1 MLGSK
6 PAPKLQLFSN
16 KPITKKGSRKTLLR
30 AIAIVLLSLLIGWIM
45 AWRDVDVS
53 QQEALM
59 SHLLTVAAVVFGIL
73 GVWISILD
81 PSLVLNRK
89 PTETLDERAQLA
101 LEYSPLL
108 ITATFVFAALIVL
121 RLVSPLF
128 PAVWLSSS
136 WGTFVMGT
144 IIGGL
149 YIIEVGVLL
158 LTLLPLARAHRKIRQ
173 DRVRR
178 EHRH

>member
-1 MLGSK
+1 M
-6 PAPKLQLFSN
+6 
-16 KPITKKGSRKTLLR
+16 
-30 AIAIVLLSLLIGWIM
+30 VGWIM
-45 AWRDVDVS
+45 AWRDIDAS

-59 SHLLTVAAVVFGIL
+59 SQLLTVASVVFGIL

-108 ITATFVFAALIVL
+108 IVATFVFAVLIVL
-121 RLVSPLF
+121 RLVNPLF
-128 PAVWLSSS
+128 PAAWLSGF
-136 WGTFVMGT
+136 WGVFVVGA

-158 LTLLPLARAHRKIRQ
+158 LTLLPLARAHRKVRQ

-178 EHRH
+178 EHRSGRSG

>member
-1 MLGSK
+1 
-6 PAPKLQLFSN
+6 
-16 KPITKKGSRKTLLR
+16 
-30 AIAIVLLSLLIGWIM
+30 M
-45 AWRDVDVS
+45 AWRDIGIS

-59 SHLLTVAAVVFGIL
+59 DQLLTIAAVVFAIL

-108 ITATFVFAALIVL
+108 ILATFIFATLIVL
-121 RLVSPLF
+121 RLINPLL
-128 PAVWLSSS
+128 PAVWLSGF
-136 WGTFVMGT
+136 WGVFATGA

-149 YIIEVGVLL
+149 YILEIGVLL

-173 DRVRR
+173 DRIRR
-178 EHRH
+178 KQRS